1 MGDSPIT
8 GNSKG
13 PCSPWLFFA
22 RFDEAKALGIISK
35 IKKKKSSGFKLNS
48 KNWIFPILVY
58 FIKKK
63 RNLFFFIKRS
73 LQAFTIINRWFLD
86 CCLSVEEWSKNCNHD
101 LNETWWSL
109 MIWHCWP
116 SLHSAASM
124 KQKNRLDGLICL
136 TIVKKYKNI

>member
-22 RFDEAKALGIISK
+22 RFDKAKALGIISK

-48 KNWIFPILVY
+48 KKRNLPILVY

-63 RNLFFFIKRS
+63 NLFFFIKRS
-73 LQAFTIINRWFLD
+73 TQAFTIIIR
-86 CCLSVEEWSKNCNHD
+86 
-101 LNETWWSL
+101 
-109 MIWHCWP
+109 
-116 SLHSAASM
+116 
-124 KQKNRLDGLICL
+124 
-136 TIVKKYKNI
+136 